1 MANETLITD
10 LVAQQ
15 ALDQLEQLDRA
26 MEGTLTQ
33 FQDCARQL
41 AQGLKIPV
49 EVTGDVD
56 ALRTLTNTVMRDA
69 QQATQQLTQ
78 QLQQQQQV
86 VANTTNTISRQLQA
100 QENLNKAQR
109 EAFEQDQEAQQLAKA
124 LLGTRQ
130 QNYELLARYKKEL
143 EDNKAAQKRVNE
155 EEKNGLITQEQ
166 AIQKRAALMA
176 AYDKTKTASQELTK
190 ILAAENREANAAQGS
205 YQQLSQRLERLKQA
219 YKQMNDAQKASAGGQ
234 AIEKEIQNLDAHLK
248 DLSADMGE
256 HQRNVGNYAIAA
268 NNMKGTLRELTEE
281 IAQLTLQYNE
291 LSDEEQRSDIG
302 MQMRDKITQLT
313 EEAGKYKD
321 IISDVK
327 QSISGSASD
336 TRLFD
341 SLIEAGQVF
350 AATMGVAE
358 TACRALGMSEDSL
371 QQSMLKVQQAMQAV
385 QALQVIQNTLQKQSN
400 LMKGI
405 AIIQSKAAAA
415 AAKIEA
421 EATASATGA
430 TKAQTIAQAAFNAV
444 AKANP
449 YVLLATAILTVI
461 GLIVGYTS
469 ATEDATEADEKSNEQ
484 KEKAI
489 ELEKQREDA
498 IKTANDEAYRRKKV
512 EAEMAS
518 TVANSVSKQ
527 LANYTY
533 LQKKWKEC
541 GDDVKLQQQFL
552 NDYKTEIDNTGFAI
566 KNVYDAHNVL
576 VKQAPNV
583 INMYYALAEAAAAA
597 AVAEE
602 AFKRK
607 IERAANP
614 SHENG
619 GYYYFPLAGR
629 KFGSLDKDAQD
640 YLKSIGGENASQN
653 PYLSKHDGWESYWAL
668 NEAGQEQLKKFY
680 NQKALD
686 LRAKLDAADDAVIK
700 YANEVQSKAEKNAKD
715 LQGDIGTAFSP
726 GGGGGGGNGR
736 NKGGGRGGGGSHQ
749 EQVKSEQELMDMIL
763 NVQVDAYKKR
773 AQVAEEYTEQW
784 KKDQLDAIDA
794 ATKKE
799 LGDGDKIIGENE
811 KKHQKDVAELDKA
824 LKAKKI
830 SQQRY
835 DILKAEL
842 DKAYEDRAN
851 AIHLESVEEAKK
863 INEDYEKHQQEL
875 KQKALE
881 ALQKQHE
888 EELSQLNAENAQY
901 LETLRQRYVGELAL
915 AKGNE
920 EEIERIK
927 KDYAI
932 QVATTQMKQSIEVA
946 KKNID
951 LLEIELAQEGISA
964 EAREEI
970 ARKLADAKMK
980 LNKLELDSKELAI
993 EQEIEAEKD
1002 ASEKIKEQ
1010 YEKRQQLIEDWGN
1023 KAGEAIQKIAD
1034 FMSAMYD
1041 NQIAKIEELIEEEQR
1056 RYDAEVNHIDWL
1068 ADRGAI
1074 TTEEAEIRKRD
1085 AAEATAKKQEAL
1097 EKKKASY
1104 EYKKA
1109 VVQKA
1114 NQIAQIGINTAL
1126 GIMSA
1131 LAMLPPN
1138 IPLSVFVG
1146 AMGAIQLATALA
1158 QPIKAYA
1165 EGTKGKGH
1173 PGGLAI
1179 VGDAGKS
1186 EVVMLGKRAWITPDS
1201 PTLLDLPKGAEVLP
1215 DASKVNLMQMGSSLF
1230 MSLPRSKGASGP
1242 IIVNDYEA
1250 LEGRM
1255 ANNTKVLAQGLARFE
1270 HSVKREMRRQ
1280 KFNAYINSR
1289 T

>member
-100 QENLNKAQR
+100 QENLNKANR
-109 EAFEQDQEAQQLAKA
+109 EAFQQDQQAQQLANA

-130 QNYELLARYKKEL
+130 QNYELMSRYTSEMKGYKDAIKK
-143 EDNKAAQKRVNE
+143 VNE

-166 AIQKRAALMA
+166 AIQRRATLMA
-176 AYDKTKTASQELTK
+176 SYDKTKIAAQELQR
-190 ILAAENREANAAQGS
+190 ILNAQNKEANAVEGS
-205 YQQLSQRLERLKQA
+205 YAQLSQRLELLRKA
-219 YKQMNDAQKASAGGQ
+219 YKQMTDAEKASVGGQ
-234 AIEKEIQNLDAHLK
+234 EMEKAIQNLDARLK
-248 DLSADMGE
+248 DLDADMGQ

-268 NNMKGTLRELTEE
+268 QNMKGTLRELTNE
-281 IAQLTLQYNE
+281 IAELTLQYQE
-291 LSDEEQRSDIG
+291 MSDEEKRSDVG
-302 MQMRDKITQLT
+302 MQLRDKITALT
-313 EEAGKYKD
+313 EQAGKYKD

-327 QSISGSASD
+327 ESIKGSASD

-350 AATMGVAE
+350 AATMGVAT

-415 AAKIEA
+415 AARIEA
-421 EATASATGA
+421 AATASATGA

-469 ATEDATEADEKSNEQ
+469 ATEDATEADEEANKQ
-484 KEKAI
+484 KERTI
-489 ELEKQREDA
+489 ELEKKREDA
-498 IKTANDEAYRRKKV
+498 MRTANDEAYRRQKV

-552 NDYKTEIDNTGFAI
+552 KDYKTEIDNTGFAI

-607 IERAANP
+607 IERQAKG
-614 SHENG
+614 SVDNG
-619 GYYYFPLAGR
+619 GYYYTAKRGT
-629 KFGSLDKDAQD
+629 KFGDLSKEEQD
-640 YLKSIGGENASQN
+640 FLKSTGGANASQN
-653 PYLSKHDGWESYWAL
+653 PYLTKHDGFWESYWGI
-668 NEAGQEQLKKFY
+668 NDAGVEQINKFR
-680 NQKALD
+680 NKKALE
-686 LRAKLDAADDAVIK
+686 LRAQLDAADDAVIK
-700 YANEVQSKAEKNAKD
+700 YANDVQSKAEKAAKD
-715 LQGDIGTAFSP
+715 LQGEIGTAFNP
-726 GGGGGGGNGR
+726 GGGGGGGGNGK
-736 NKGGGRGGGGSHQ
+736 NKGGRGRGGRGGGGSHQ

-888 EELSQLNAENAQY
+888 EELSQLNAENSQY
-901 LETLRQRYVGELAL
+901 LETLRKRYLGELAL

-920 EEIERIK
+920 QEVERIK

-932 QVATTQMKQSIEVA
+932 QVATIQIQQAIEVT
-946 KKNID
+946 KKTIE
-951 LLEIELAQEGISA
+951 LLELELQAEGISA
-964 EAREEI
+964 ESREEI
-970 ARKLADAKMK
+970 AKKLAAEKMK
-980 LNKLELDSKELAI
+980 LNKLVLDSAENAL
-993 EQEIEAEKD
+993 EQETETEKKTWD
-1002 ASEKIKEQ
+1002 
-1010 YEKRQQLIEDWGN
+1010 QQLKDWIDHN
-1023 KAGEAIQKIAD
+1023 QKYIDVATEGIARVSEL
-1034 FMSAMYD
+1034 MTSIYD
-1041 NQIAKIEELIEEEQR
+1041 GQISKVQELIDEEQK
-1056 RYDAEVNHIDWL
+1056 RYEAEVNHIEWL

-1097 EKKKASY
+1097 EKKKSAL

-1109 VVQKA
+1109 IVEKA
-1114 NQIAQIGINTAL
+1114 NSVAQAIIATAL
-1126 GIMSA
+1126 AVTEA
-1131 LAMLPPN
+1131 LPN
-1138 IPLSVFVG
+1138 IPLSILVG
-1146 AMGAIQLATALA
+1146 ALGAAQVATILA

-1165 EGTKGKGH
+1165 EGTKGHPH
-1173 PGGLAI
+1173 PGGLAV
-1179 VGDAGKS
+1179 VGDANRA
-1186 EVVMLGKRAWITPDS
+1186 ELVMYGKRAWITPDS
-1201 PTLLDLPKGAEVLP
+1201 PTLVDLPKGAEVMP
-1215 DASKVNLMQMGSSLF
+1215 DASKVDLVQMGSSLF
-1230 MSLPRSKGASGP
+1230 MSMPRNRANGQP
-1242 IIVNDYEA
+1242 IVINDYDA
-1250 LEGRM
+1250 LEGRV
-1255 ANNTKVLAQGLARFE
+1255 ATNTKVVANELRGGFRAM
-1270 HSVKREMRRQ
+1270 KREMRRQ
-1280 KFNAYINSR
+1280 SFRQYINAR